1 MQKKDDIKQLFKRY
15 ERGECTPEEEAKLHN
30 WLNHYAKHEAS
41 GLDELEATYQATVR
55 SHNRS
60 QLARWSSYAAAAVI
74 LIAAVWYF
82 NDKSA
87 PNLPTTLVQEQ
98 AGDIVLPDYS
108 SAILTLAD
116 GREIV
121 LDEKSDCLSLQE
133 AGVKIT

>member
-15 ERGECTPEEEAKLHN
+15 ERGECTPEEEARLHN

-74 LIAAVWYF
+74 PIRQQTTHTVFNFYAA
-82 NDKSA
+82 
-87 PNLPTTLVQEQ
+87 
-98 AGDIVLPDYS
+98 
-108 SAILTLAD
+108 AIFQL
-116 GREIV
+116 
-121 LDEKSDCLSLQE
+121 
-133 AGVKIT
+133 